1 MTSPLED
8 IRVVVGIDFGT
19 TFSGFAYAHK
29 RSLVP
34 EIELNTRWPGP
45 GKERKKTNTV
55 LLYDNS
61 CKEVLK
67 WGEQALIY
75 GQKKNKKS
83 IKESGSPQNPH
94 VIERFKL
101 HLDDKLSTYG
111 KPRLPQNLNYKRA
124 IIDYL
129 KKMKEVIKNTL
140 DKRWPDLKLTQV
152 LFVLCVPA
160 EWVRYKLVTKFK
172 SHLEFTTEPEAAAL
186 HCLSS
191 IREHGLTDGDTFLVV
206 DCGGGTVDLT
216 MRTIQM
222 GNELNEE
229 TERTGDLCGGTFVDQ
244 EFIKFIG
251 RTVGFNALQ
260 NLKTYAYGD
269 LQKLVIYF
277 CDQIKHSFTGDP
289 DEYETI
295 GLDLEFRCPSLIKYI
310 TGATKTILENSE
322 WVIELDFKTL
332 KKMFDIV
339 IDKIIRLIDNQL
351 YQLKRLS
358 NMRKCK
364 AMFLV
369 GGFSSSNYVI
379 KRIREQFK
387 RRVPYIASPQQPVA
401 AIVKGAVAYGLDMS
415 RVKRRVLKWTYGVAV
430 KANFDIGNDPLELRT
445 SDNKIWKFDLLAV
458 RGTNVSV
465 NKEFCK
471 EYKPLN
477 PEQTMAEFN
486 VYITTAYQPKYI
498 DEDGMRLLGTLKI
511 TLSRWL
517 SLGRDRPVEFGLT
530 FGAMEIKS
538 HC

>member
-1 MTSPLED
+1 MDFLN

-45 GKERKKTNTV
+45 GKEREKTNTV

-101 HLDDKLSTYG
+101 HLDDKLSTDG
-111 KPRLPQNLNYKRA
+111 KPRLAQNLNYKRA

-160 EWVRYKLVTKFK
+160 EWGPHTKAIMRDCAYQAELLNESIK

-310 TGATKTILENSE
+310 TGATKTILEKSE

-339 IDKIIRLIDNQL
+339 IDKII
-351 YQLKRLS
+351 
-358 NMRKCK
+358 
-364 AMFLV
+364 
-369 GGFSSSNYVI
+369 G
-379 KRIREQFK
+379 EQFK

-445 SDNKIWKFDLLAV
+445 GDNKIWKFDLLAV
-458 RGTNVSV
+458 RETNVSV

-530 FGAMEIKS
+530 FGAMEIKATARNTLTNETY
-538 HC
+538 HTTFDLER